1 MSEKLIL
8 NIVTP
13 EKLLVSE
20 EVDQVNVPGSEG
32 DMGILYDH
40 TPILTN
46 LRSGQLSY
54 EKDGETI
61 ALVVSGGYLE
71 VTDNRVTILESS
83 CMRLTA
89 NGPSVPRPKRRNCWA
104 KPTFLKKSSSKRR
117 KNSSA
122 PSPASKTPK
131 TIELLSRNPAQ

>member
-8 NIVTP
+8 SIVTP

-32 DMGILYDH
+32 DMAILYDH

-54 EKDGETI
+54 EKEGETI

-71 VTDNRVTILESS
+71 VTDNRVIILAETGEFLHEID
-83 CMRLTA
+83 RERA
-89 NGPSVPRPKRRNCWA
+89 ERAQA
-104 KPTFLKKSSSKRR
+104 K
-117 KNSSA
+117 A
-122 PSPASKTPK
+122 E
-131 TIELLSRNPAQ
+131 ELLGKAALSEEEFTETQKKLFRAIARLENSENN

>member
-71 VTDNRVTILESS
+71 VTDNRVTILAETGEFVHEID
-83 CMRLTA
+83 RERA
-89 NGPSVPRPKRRNCWA
+89 ERAQA
-104 KPTFLKKSSSKRR
+104 K
-117 KNSSA
+117 A
-122 PSPASKTPK
+122 E
-131 TIELLSRNPAQ
+131 ELLGKADLSEEEFTETQKKLFRAIARLENSENN

>member
-8 NIVTP
+8 SIVTP

-32 DMGILYDH
+32 DMAILYDH

-54 EKDGETI
+54 EKEGETI

-71 VTDNRVTILESS
+71 VTDNRVIILAETGEFLHEID
-83 CMRLTA
+83 RERA
-89 NGPSVPRPKRRNCWA
+89 EHAQA
-104 KPTFLKKSSSKRR
+104 K
-117 KNSSA
+117 A
-122 PSPASKTPK
+122 E
-131 TIELLSRNPAQ
+131 ELLGKADLSEEEFTETQKKLFRAIARLENTENN

>member
-32 DMGILYDH
+32 NMGILYDH

-54 EKDGETI
+54 RSEEHT
-61 ALVVSGGYLE
+61 S
-71 VTDNRVTILESS
+71 
-83 CMRLTA
+83 
-89 NGPSVPRPKRRNCWA
+89 
-104 KPTFLKKSSSKRR
+104 
-117 KNSSA
+117 
-122 PSPASKTPK
+122 
-131 TIELLSRNPAQ
+131 ELQSRA

>member
-8 NIVTP
+8 SIVTP

-32 DMGILYDH
+32 DLGILYDH
-40 TPILTN
+40 APILTN

-71 VTDNRVTILESS
+71 VTDNRVTILAE
-83 CMRLTA
+83 T
-89 NGPSVPRPKRRNCWA
+89 GE
-104 KPTFLKKSSSKRR
+104 FLHEIDRER
-117 KNSSA
+117 A
-122 PSPASKTPK
+122 ERAQAQAE
-131 TIELLSRNPAQ
+131 ELLGKTDLSEEEFIEAQKKLFRAIARLENSENN

>member
-1 MSEKLIL
+1 MSEKLTL
-8 NIVTP
+8 SIVTP
-13 EKLLVSE
+13 EKQLVSE

-32 DMGILYDH
+32 DMAILYDH

-71 VTDNRVTILESS
+71 VTDNRVTILAETGEFLQEIDRERAERAQAKAEE
-83 CMRLTA
+83 RLGKTDITEEDFI
-89 NGPSVPRPKRRNCWA
+89 K
-104 KPTFLKKSSSKRR
+104 TQKKLFRAIARLEHSE
-117 KNSSA
+117 N
-122 PSPASKTPK
+122 
-131 TIELLSRNPAQ
+131 N